1 MIRALLTCTLLALA
15 PCTPSNVVTP
25 PTPGPVDPPTP
36 DPGPAGT
43 TPCEQGCDRRSE
55 LGCNPP
61 LDRAQC
67 VDFCERREALQRSST
82 GDVSWHPSC
91 QRSAATCTAWRA
103 CRGDGT

>member
-15 PCTPSNVVTP
+15 PCTPSNVEVVP
-25 PTPGPVDPPTP
+25 EPPPGPTPAP
-36 DPGPAGT
+36 DPASSL
-43 TPCEQGCDRRSE
+43 CEQGCDRRTE

-91 QRSAATCTAWRA
+91 QRVAANCEAWRA